1 LFDRRLRFY
10 ATTALLAYG
19 IAWASG
25 IYLALIGFRGNP
37 AECSSSCLL
46 GIVPGGLGWLL
57 FLAFG
62 HHAVLR
68 FFTGTRALNEKR
80 VQSLETGDGPEERRI
95 LEIVR
100 ETLSKRRVA
109 KRLRNVET
117 LAWSNIQAWESPRFK
132 LRGYRKPSTLV
143 VSAGLRGRLDIDEWS
158 TYLRWHYLQRGWLR
172 PRQTWYVAQPVI
184 RALLPLFLVILIG
197 AALSFGVGT
206 FAFSLFASIVGPA
219 VLLLV
224 AYRSAAAMKKLL
236 LRLDTVSTESL
247 GSMSLLSLFKKID
260 SLGIVANEAAK
271 RRTGWTARLWPEPT
285 IEERISN
292 LANRGSSSG
301 TDLGTV

>member
-1 LFDRRLRFY
+1 LG
-10 ATTALLAYG
+10 YG

-37 AECSSSCLL
+37 AECSSTCLF
-46 GIVPGGLGWLL
+46 GVIPGALGWLL

-62 HHAVLR
+62 HHAALR
-68 FFTGTRALNEKR
+68 FFSGTRLLNGKLVE
-80 VQSLETGDGPEERRI
+80 SLEVSYGPEERRI

-109 KRLRNVET
+109 KRLRNVDT

-132 LRGYRKPSTLV
+132 WQGYRKPSMLV
-143 VSAGLRGRLDIDEWS
+143 VSAGLRDRLEMDEWS

-184 RALLPLFLVILIG
+184 RAIVPLLLVSLIG
-197 AALSFGVGT
+197 AALSFGVGL

-224 AYRSAAAMKKLL
+224 AYRSATAMKKLL
-236 LRLDTVSTESL
+236 LRFDSVSTETL
-247 GSMSLLSLFKKID
+247 GRTSLLSLFEKID
-260 SLGIVANEAAK
+260 RLGLAANEDAK
-271 RRTGWTARLWPEPT
+271 RRSGWTARLWPEPN
-285 IEERISN
+285 ISERISN
-292 LANRGSSSG
+292 LANRVPVPEK
-301 TDLGTV
+301 TL

>member
-1 LFDRRLRFY
+1 
-10 ATTALLAYG
+10 
-19 IAWASG
+19 
-25 IYLALIGFRGNP
+25 LIGFRGNP

-46 GIVPGGLGWLL
+46 GVLPAGLGWLL
-57 FLAFG
+57 FLVCG
-62 HHAVLR
+62 HHAAIV
-68 FFTGTRALNEKR
+68 FFTRTRWLNGKGVE
-80 VQSLETGDGPEERRI
+80 SLEVGDGPEERHI

-100 ETLSKRRVA
+100 ETLREKRVA

-132 LRGYRKPSTLV
+132 WQGYRKPSMLV
-143 VSAGLRGRLDIDEWS
+143 VSSGLRGRLEMDEWS

-184 RALLPLFLVILIG
+184 RAMLPLFLVILIG

-224 AYRSAAAMKKLL
+224 AYSSAAAMKKLL

-260 SLGIVANEAAK
+260 SLGIVANEDAK

-285 IEERISN
+285 VAERISN
-292 LANRGSSSG
+292 LVNRGSSSG
-301 TDLGTV
+301 TDLWGKSGLEDALSAMDMARTCAARY